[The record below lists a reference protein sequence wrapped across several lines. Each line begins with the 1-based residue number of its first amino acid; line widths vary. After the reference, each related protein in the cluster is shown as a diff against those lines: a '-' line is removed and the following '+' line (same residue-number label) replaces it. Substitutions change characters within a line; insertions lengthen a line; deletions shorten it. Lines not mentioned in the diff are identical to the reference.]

1 MKDGRSRLN
10 QPAYIY
16 ISILQAIGITEFY
29 GLIWSSINMAS
40 VLRLEMMVTT
50 MIK

>member
-16 ISILQAIGITEFY
+16 INTTDTEFY
-29 GLIWSSINMAS
+29 GLIWYSINMAS
-40 VLRLEMMVTT
+40 VLRLEMMVPT
-50 MIK
+50 MTK